1 MHCVAHDVV
10 ALALWLRA
18 WPAFVA
24 LASWLRAWPAF
35 VPHSFVRLVC
45 APHSFVRL
53 VCAPPSRAFSLPS
66 ADPREFIEPAHH
78 KVAHFWGRN
87 DDCFVDHRK
96 EP

>member
-10 ALALWLRA
+10 ALASRLRA
-18 WPAFVA
+18 WLAFVA

-35 VPHSFVRLVC
+35 V
-45 APHSFVRL
+45 PHSFVRL